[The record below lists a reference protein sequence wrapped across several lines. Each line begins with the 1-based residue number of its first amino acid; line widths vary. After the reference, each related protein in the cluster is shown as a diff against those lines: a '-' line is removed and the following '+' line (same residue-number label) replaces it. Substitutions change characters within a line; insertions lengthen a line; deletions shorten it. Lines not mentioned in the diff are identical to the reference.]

1 MSGEREGSREPRDR
15 MVRHMVQNGSDRE
28 YAKQKAREC
37 AVRKDRRE
45 DAGPSQRQREKMR
58 RQQDG

>member
-1 MSGEREGSREPRDR
+1 MDR
-15 MVRHMVQNGSDRE
+15 MVRHMVQNGTDRE

-58 RQQDG
+58 ERQDG